1 MKTRRDGYRRW
12 RGFVRPCPMK
22 SRNVEVL
29 MEEQM
34 ASAGWHYA
42 PTKES
47 NDFAKC
53 AYCELS
59 LDGWEDT
66 DNPLE
71 EHERRSPS
79 CTFFSWRPPKRP
91 TKRARTSLRSVANSV
106 SSLYGDDSESAA
118 PAKKSRAKKS
128 KKPESIADEPTQ
140 ATRGRKRPSVASQ
153 GPVIIYDGGKDTDTE
168 NELQPPPAK
177 KRATRAS
184 LAAEQSRDHKMTDK
198 SDAESITS
206 TMSKATKQPAKK
218 KPSRRASKARAP
230 SKSRAATT
238 RKPPRNILSDDELDR
253 VLTADLE
260 RPLTDEEEG
269 FKDFRKPFIRQ
280 PVRRLTRS
288 RTSIAVEESA
298 RGAPEGMLLHTSA
311 LAKRGRSRTPAVGET
326 PRKNFN
332 FRESGQDFSIPVRV
346 PKHLVQ
352 GEEVEEIEKS
362 LERKRQ
368 EGVAEGIAR
377 GFGTDVEVEEP
388 KVKKAPAKKAA
399 KGRKK
404 GSVAVIVVE
413 DEPEAPKGKRGK
425 LVKKT
430 GAVRS
435 RSNTIENHIQP
446 PAVEVVVPSQEF
458 TAQYEQPSGAAPG
471 EPKHGHER
479 KLIKGASR
487 GSTISI
493 ASTAVPVPDTPEE
506 LTEPEP
512 AEPAPEPTTE
522 LFMDV
527 DPALAD
533 PSDAGS
539 VIHYDIDVTRPVLAA
554 SSDVEPEEP
563 KKLTPQPEKPKPR
576 KKISIISKTKKTTR
590 SSILSQAT
598 TLSMGTDGTASVINS
613 GEESDMSHASH
624 TGPTKK
630 ARKAVKKSN
639 KKTLG
644 AQKSKEDILKKGS
657 ESFFGSSQNE
667 EMSSEAGQRREKKV
681 VESAEMSAKESF
693 TEKMSVDGGS
703 VVSDAGDAS
712 MDAKE
717 ERPAAA
723 GRVISWDDADYP
735 RFPAAEEELSATDVS
750 TDDLEHVESPVDVAP
765 SSARRPLSPVRTAIN
780 IPPAT
785 TPKSYGR
792 ASRLASSRP
801 WTAVELES
809 VLANLNTGDEQEEDD
824 GVQAL
829 GAREMDMTVEEWI
842 RFSAAEA
849 EFRMTGEAERIIAV
863 FEKEGRRAIECVEG
877 LVTVD

>member
-1 MKTRRDGYRRW
+1 
-12 RGFVRPCPMK
+12 
-22 SRNVEVL
+22 
-29 MEEQM
+29 M

-79 CTFFSWRPPKRP
+79 CTFFNWRPPKRP
-91 TKRARTSLRSVANSV
+91 TKRARASLQSVANSA
-106 SSLYGDDSESAA
+106 SSLHGDDSESAA
-118 PAKKSRAKKS
+118 PAKKSRVKKA
-128 KKPESIADEPTQ
+128 KKPESIADEPAQ
-140 ATRGRKRPSVASQ
+140 ASRDRKRPSIVLQ

-168 NELQPPPAK
+168 NELQPPPTK

-184 LAAEQSRDHKMTDK
+184 LAAEQSRDHKMSDN

-206 TMSKATKQPAKK
+206 TTPKAAKQPAKK
-218 KPSRRASKARAP
+218 KPGRRASKARAP
-230 SKSRAATT
+230 SKSRTATT
-238 RKPPRNILSDDELDR
+238 RKPPKNVLSDDELDR
-253 VLTADLE
+253 VLAADLE

-280 PVRRLTRS
+280 PARRLTRS

-332 FRESGQDFSIPVRV
+332 FRESGQDFSMPVRV

-352 GEEVEEIEKS
+352 GEEVEETEKS

-377 GFGTDVEVEEP
+377 GFSTDVEVEEP

-413 DEPEAPKGKRGK
+413 DESEAPKGKRGK

-435 RSNTIENHIQP
+435 RSNTIEDRIQL
-446 PAVEVVVPSQEF
+446 PAVEIVVPSQEF
-458 TAQYEQPSGAAPG
+458 TAQYEQPSE
-471 EPKHGHER
+471 EPKHGHKR
-479 KLIKGASR
+479 KLMKGASR
-487 GSTISI
+487 GSAISI
-493 ASTAVPVPDTPEE
+493 ASTVVPVPDTPEE
-506 LTEPEP
+506 LTEPDP
-512 AEPAPEPTTE
+512 ADPAPEPTPEPHQSIPE
-522 LFMDV
+522 LHQPFMDV
-527 DPALAD
+527 DPAPAD

-539 VIHYDIDVTRPVLAA
+539 VIRYDVDVTRPVLAA
-554 SSDVEPEEP
+554 SSDAEPEEP
-563 KKLTPQPEKPKPR
+563 KKQPEKHKPG
-576 KKISIISKTKKTTR
+576 KKTSISKTKKTTR

-598 TLSMGTDGTASVINS
+598 TISMGTDGTASAINS
-613 GEESDMSHASH
+613 GEESDMSHASQ

-639 KKTLG
+639 KKMLV
-644 AQKSKEDILKKGS
+644 AQKSKEDVLKKGS

-667 EMSSEAGQRREKKV
+667 EMSSEAKQGQEKGV
-681 VESAEMSAKESF
+681 IESAEMSAKESF

-703 VVSDAGDAS
+703 VVSDTGDAP
-712 MDAKE
+712 MDARE
-717 ERPAAA
+717 ERPAAT
-723 GRVISWDDADYP
+723 GRVVSWDDADYP
-735 RFPAAEEELSATDVS
+735 RLPAAEEELSVTDVS
-750 TDDLEHVESPVDVAP
+750 MDDSEHLESPVDFAP
-765 SSARRPLSPVRTAIN
+765 SPARRPLSPMRTAIN
-780 IPPAT
+780 IPLAT
-785 TPKSYGR
+785 TPKSFGK
-792 ASRLASSRP
+792 AFRLASSRP

-809 VLANLNTGDEQEEDD
+809 VLATLDTSDEQEEDD

-849 EFRMTGEAERIIAV
+849 EFRMTEEAERVIAV
-863 FEKEGRRAIECVEG
+863 FEREGRRAIECVEG

>member
-1 MKTRRDGYRRW
+1 
-12 RGFVRPCPMK
+12 
-22 SRNVEVL
+22 

-79 CTFFSWRPPKRP
+79 CTFFNWRPPKRP
-91 TKRARTSLRSVANSV
+91 TKKARASLQSVANSV
-106 SSLYGDDSESAA
+106 SSLHGDDSESAA
-118 PAKKSRAKKS
+118 PAKKSRAKKV
-128 KKPESIADEPTQ
+128 KKPESIDEPTQ
-140 ATRGRKRPSVASQ
+140 VPRGRKRPSTAAQ

-168 NELQPPPAK
+168 NELQPPPTK

-184 LAAEQSRDHKMTDK
+184 LAAESRDHKMADN
-198 SDAESITS
+198 SDADSVAS
-206 TMSKATKQPAKK
+206 TMSKAAKQPAKK
-218 KPSRRASKARAP
+218 KPGRRASKARAP
-230 SKSRAATT
+230 SKSRTATT
-238 RKPPRNILSDDELDR
+238 RKPPKNVLSDDELDR
-253 VLTADLE
+253 VLAADLE

-269 FKDFRKPFIRQ
+269 FKDFKTPFIRQ
-280 PVRRLTRS
+280 PARRLTRS

-332 FRESGQDFSIPVRV
+332 FRESGQDFSMPVRV

-352 GEEVEEIEKS
+352 EEEVEEIGKS

-368 EGVAEGIAR
+368 EGVAEGIVR
-377 GFGTDVEVEEP
+377 GFSMDVEVEEP
-388 KVKKAPAKKAA
+388 KVKKAPAKKAT

-413 DEPEAPKGKRGK
+413 DEPEAPKSKRGR

-435 RSNTIENHIQP
+435 RSNTIENHIQL
-446 PAVEVVVPSQEF
+446 PAVEIVVSSQEF
-458 TAQYEQPSGAAPG
+458 TAQYENPSSAAPE
-471 EPKHGHER
+471 EPKYGCKE
-479 KLIKGASR
+479 KLMKGASR
-487 GSTISI
+487 GSAISI
-493 ASTAVPVPDTPEE
+493 ASTVVSVPDTPGE

-512 AEPAPEPTTE
+512 AEPAPEPTPE
-522 LFMDV
+522 PREPFMDV
-527 DPALAD
+527 DPAPAD
-533 PSDAGS
+533 LSDPGS
-539 VIHYDIDVTRPVLAA
+539 VVHYDVDVARPVLAA
-554 SSDVEPEEP
+554 FSDAEPEEP
-563 KKLTPQPEKPKPR
+563 KKLTPQPEKPKPG
-576 KKISIISKTKKTTR
+576 KKTSIILKTKKTTR

-598 TLSMGTDGTASVINS
+598 TLSMNTDGTASVINS
-613 GEESDMSHASH
+613 GEESDMSHTSH

-630 ARKAVKKSN
+630 VRKAVKKSD
-639 KKTLG
+639 KKAL
-644 AQKSKEDILKKGS
+644 AVQKNKEDILKKGS
-657 ESFFGSSQNE
+657 ESFFGSSQSE
-667 EMSSEAGQRREKKV
+667 EMLNEAKRGREKKV
-681 VESAEMSAKESF
+681 IESADMSAKESF
-693 TEKMSVDGGS
+693 IEKMNIDGGS
-703 VVSDAGDAS
+703 VISDSGDAP
-712 MDAKE
+712 MDVRE

-723 GRVISWDDADYP
+723 GRVISWEDADYP
-735 RFPAAEEELSATDVS
+735 RLPAAEEELSATDVS
-750 TDDLEHVESPVDVAP
+750 TDDSEHVESPVDVAP
-765 SSARRPLSPVRTAIN
+765 SPARRPLSPMRTAIN
-780 IPPAT
+780 IPLAT
-785 TPKSYGR
+785 TPKPHGR
-792 ASRLASSRP
+792 ALGRLASSRP

-829 GAREMDMTVEEWI
+829 SARELDMTVEEWI

-849 EFRMTGEAERIIAV
+849 EFRMTREAERVIAV
-863 FEKEGRRAIECVEG
+863 FEREGRRAIECVEG